1 MPTPIIIDTDAGVD
15 DAMAV
20 ALALAAEDLA
30 VVGLVSVGGNV
41 SVEQAT
47 RNLGRLLAALPMKT
61 APPVARGLDQE
72 AEELRRATH
81 VFGAD
86 GLGESVLEPAADF
99 QVGDY
104 LDLYEQLI
112 SKHGEDLQIVA
123 IGPLTNLAAV
133 LKQRPGLLERV
144 GKIVVMGGAIWSPG
158 NVTEYAEFNFYR
170 DAVAASVVLSA
181 GLPITVVPLDV
192 TRQVALDESHV
203 AHLMRSGTAAGEI
216 LAPMVQY
223 CLGRGADSGPRQFI
237 VHDAIAV
244 GLLLWPELFM
254 RARMALD
261 ITTKGE
267 QVGRCRPKVAK
278 KSGGNLAVA
287 ISINAE
293 AFLENLLE
301 RLCHEKFVV

>member
-15 DAMAV
+15 DAVAI
-20 ALALAAEDLA
+20 ALALAADDLA
-30 VVGLVSVGGNV
+30 VAGLVSVGGNV
-41 SVEQAT
+41 PVEQAT
-47 RNLGRLLAALPMKT
+47 RNLGRLLAGLPLKT
-61 APPVARGLDQE
+61 APPVACGLDQE
-72 AEELRRATH
+72 AATLKRAAH

-86 GLGESVLEPAADF
+86 GLGESALEPAANF
-99 QVGDY
+99 TAGDY
-104 LDLYEQLI
+104 LDLYERLI
-112 SKHGEDLQIVA
+112 ATHGADLQIVA

-170 DAVAASVVLSA
+170 DAAAAAAVLSS
-181 GLPITVVPLDV
+181 GLSITVVPLDV

-203 AHLMRSGTAAGEI
+203 AHLMRSGTATGEI
-216 LAPMVQY
+216 LAPMIQY

-237 VHDAIAV
+237 VHDAIAI

-278 KSGGNLAVA
+278 KGGGNVAVA
-287 ISINAE
+287 ISINAG

-301 RLCHEKFVV
+301 QLCHEKFVV